1 MNIGELTLIRKLN
14 IQELFLDYSVRKKY
28 QIFVNAF
35 LIDSKY
41 DLFKDVDKV
50 DRAIEF
56 WKSTH
61 PFLRCKIY
69 TKYNE
74 ESEPDAFEKFF
85 FYVDSEE
92 TKVPN
97 DVLYLDFRAN
107 GDVGKLDYWK
117 YLFEREFTVAV
128 DQFFNHLWTLKI
140 IKLGDCVDM
149 KYKYCFLFNI
159 NHSVSD
165 NLNAYALINEL
176 CHYIDQ
182 AEHECLPNEVDD
194 RLLKL
199 FRFEFDYPNDVR
211 EVKVI
216 DECASVDE
224 TIGRKIPNYF
234 MPTIQN
240 NFGEIVDVDPTHWDG
255 AFYSIDKTKYLSVH
269 EIIEESRTNYVTKY
283 CFSTFPKE
291 SFLKL
296 RAKANENN
304 VKLSTCFSLIT
315 AFALRNIYRLFSNDM
330 NLNEI
335 IDYSESVS
343 IRKYIDPPL
352 DPRVIGSWFLLKSF
366 KFEEEF
372 DEKNEKFWS
381 ETFWKIANKASL
393 SNDQVKFSENELRKY
408 FKNLSFLFN
417 KIVNGL
423 KFDGF
428 IGHFCLNYMEELNDV
443 ESNSNVCIRE
453 HRKGVGFEKFL
464 TYNSYSSHNLS
475 TINDTLFWDMTYSSY
490 LMNKQ
495 VAECWMD
502 NISEIYFKII

>member
-1 MNIGELTLIRKLN
+1 MNISELTLIRKLN

-35 LIDSKY
+35 LIDSQY

-50 DRAIEF
+50 EKAIEF

-74 ESEPDAFEKFF
+74 ESEPDAYEKFF
-85 FYVDSEE
+85 FYVDNDE

-107 GDVGKLDYWK
+107 GNVAKYDYWK

-140 IKLGDCVDM
+140 IKLNDGVDM

-182 AEHECLPNEVDD
+182 AEHDSLPTEVDD

-211 EVKVI
+211 EVKIIEESSAVA
-216 DECASVDE
+216 EQ
-224 TIGRKIPNYF
+224 IGRKIPKFF
-234 MPTIQN
+234 MPTIQSN
-240 NFGEIVDVDPTHWDG
+240 IGEIVDVDPTHWDG
-255 AFYSIDKTKYLSVH
+255 GFYSIDGTKYLSVH
-269 EIIEESRTNYVTKY
+269 EIIEESREEFVTKY
-283 CFSTFPKE
+283 CFSTFPKD

-315 AFALRNIYRLFSNDM
+315 AFALRNIYRLFSNDINM
-330 NLNEI
+330 NEI
-335 IDYSESVS
+335 IDYSECVS
-343 IRKYIDPPL
+343 LRKCLDPPL
-352 DPRVIGSWFLLKSF
+352 DNRVIGSWFLLNSF
-366 KFEEEF
+366 KLDKEF
-372 DEKNEKFWS
+372 SEQKENFWS
-381 ETFWKIANKASL
+381 ETFWKIAIEASNN
-393 SNDQVKFSENELRKY
+393 NDVKFSENTLREY
-408 FKNLSFLFN
+408 FKNLSVLFN

-423 KFDGF
+423 KLDGF
-428 IGHFCLNYMEELNDV
+428 IGHFCLQYTDELD
-443 ESNSNVCIRE
+443 ESNPNVCIKE
-453 HRKGVGFEKFL
+453 HRKGVGFEKVL
-464 TYNSYSSHNLS
+464 TYSNYSSHNIS
-475 TINDTLFWDMTYSSY
+475 TINDTLFWDMTYSSC